1 MSTKKQDSDGRRSF
15 AMEFDVPGTPEQVW
29 QAIATGPGITAWF
42 VPSAVEERLGG
53 AVSFDLGPGMSSSGH
68 VTGWEPPRRF
78 AYEEPGWSGDAPPLA
93 TEFTIE
99 ARAGGT
105 CVVRIVHSL
114 FASDD
119 RWDDQI
125 DGMENGWVAFFNVLR
140 VYLGDFA
147 GLPAASV
154 RVMGSFPGTEG
165 AAWRAFTTAAGLADV
180 SGERRLATGND
191 APALS
196 GVVYAHKSGDRHNEL
211 TLRLD
216 EPARGAALMG
226 TYAWGGQVQ
235 IALSFY
241 FYGDGAADVAKRTQ
255 ANWHAWISHR
265 FPMAASA

>member
-1 MSTKKQDSDGRRSF
+1 MPTNKGSAGRRSLELQF
-15 AMEFDVPGTPEQVW
+15 EVPGTPEQVW
-29 QAIATGPGITAWF
+29 QGIATGPGITAWF
-42 VPSAVEERLGG
+42 VPSVVEERQGG
-53 AVSFDLGPGMSSSGH
+53 AVSFNLGPGMSSSGH

-114 FASDD
+114 FTSDD
-119 RWDDQI
+119 QWDDQI
-125 DGMENGWVAFFNVLR
+125 DSMETGWTAFFNVLR
-140 VYLGDFA
+140 VYLAHFA

-154 RVMGSFPGTEG
+154 RVMGTYAGTQK
-165 AAWRAFTTAAGLADV
+165 AAWQELAKAVGLTDLAE
-180 SGERRLATGND
+180 GRRVTTGND
-191 APALS
+191 APLLR
-196 GVVYAHKSGDRHNEL
+196 GVVHGHSGGEQHNEV

-216 EPARGAALMG
+216 TPASGAALLG
-226 TYAWGGQVQ
+226 TYTWGGQVQ

-241 FYGDGAADVAKRTQ
+241 FYGDGSAGVAMQIEEQWQVWLKR
-255 ANWHAWISHR
+255 R